1 MKQRD
6 AHPAGIIDREGNFT
20 RLLRLKAGRWLENR
34 KNRTAS
40 RPELQSLN
48 RKNRNNHLFFQT
60 ETLP

>member
-40 RPELQSLN
+40 
-48 RKNRNNHLFFQT
+48 
-60 ETLP
+60 